1 MKKVLVLSLFL
12 IILAGIITFGYFYS
26 VWSDEQKLRDTMI
39 QKAYRNVPALEKIED
54 IDFFTGDKS
63 YYFIFGKDEK
73 EKDLLIWLNEDEV
86 KYIYLVDW
94 VTEEEIE
101 KMAKTKAPETTIERI
116 NAGIDKNNRL
126 IYEVLYK
133 EKDGRLGYQFY
144 SLLDG
149 EFISMYLLGKV
160 RD

>member
-1 MKKVLVLSLFL
+1 MKKALIVSLALILLVG
-12 IILAGIITFGYFYS
+12 IILLGYFYS
-26 VWSDEQKLRDTMI
+26 VWSDEQRMRDAMI
-39 QKAYRNVPALEKIED
+39 EKAYDNVPALEKIED
-54 IDFFTGDKS
+54 IDYFTGDKS

-73 EKDLLIWLNEDEV
+73 EMPLLIWLNEDEI

-94 VTEEEIE
+94 VPKEDIE
-101 KMAKTKAPETTIERI
+101 KMAKIKAPNATIERI
-116 NAGIDKNNRL
+116 NAGIDKNNKL

-133 EKDGRLGYQFY
+133 EDDGRLGYQFY

-149 EFISMYLLGKV
+149 DFISMYLLGKV